1 MAVLYKVPSIGGEAN
16 EFGQRGPTCW
26 YYASKMLL
34 KFHHKLDN
42 KNNELYEDFKTLHEL
57 RQVLTDHGGDTA
69 DEVIK
74 HLKQRLKKMQEYD
87 RALQLLEQKTSL
99 TETQTKSL
107 AFLRESNPAAR
118 KQRLSAAIEQLGKEE
133 NSGLAR
139 LNLLTSFVPDAG
151 FHKIN
156 REQYGKPGDVADLLE
171 RWGPFYTGGTVVATR
186 EKIKSTDR
194 RAGTEPIMSVE
205 EFKPTGSHAIV
216 VIGASASVVYFKDP
230 HRTDEIR
237 TMDLKT
243 FHDGL
248 DQKASDFLI
257 AINCWEGWD
266 ADEAKCIHMRTQTVA
281 PPI

>member
-42 KNNELYEDFKTLHEL
+42 KNTEMYEEFKTLHEL
-57 RQVLTDHGGDTA
+57 RQVLTKHGGDTA
-69 DEVIK
+69 EEVIK
-74 HLKQRLKKMQEYD
+74 HLKQRLKKMDEYQAAI
-87 RALQLLEQKTSL
+87 RLLEQKTSL
-99 TETQTKSL
+99 TSSQTQSL
-107 AFLRESNPAAR
+107 AFLRDSNPAMR
-118 KQRLSAAIEQLGKEE
+118 KQRLNAAIEQLEKEE
-133 NSGLAR
+133 NSDLAR

-151 FHKIN
+151 FQKIN
-156 REQYGKPGDVADLLE
+156 REQYGKPEDVEELLK

-186 EKIKSTDR
+186 DKIKGTDKL
-194 RAGTEPIMSVE
+194 AGTEPILSVE

-230 HRTDEIR
+230 HRTDQIR

-243 FHDGL
+243 FHKGL
-248 DQKASDFLI
+248 DQEASDFLI
-257 AINCWEGWD
+257 AINCWAGWD
-266 ADEAKCIHMRTQTVA
+266 ADEAKCIHMRKQTLGI
-281 PPI
+281 PS